1 MEINLIKY
9 KIWPGLEEAVCTDPQ
24 ACRRV
29 FFLILVLGKL
39 KTVMLELIYIAQIF
53 NLQFLF

>member
-29 FFLILVLGKL
+29 FFSNFSFGK
-39 KTVMLELIYIAQIF
+39 TEDCHA
-53 NLQFLF
+53 